1 MIGFVEGFLAWTAS
15 TWIPAFVGVLVI
27 VEAGHRLRPKY
38 LAAFALGIFL
48 WFFVDTI
55 QGSALLDV
63 NAGFSGGAGQVAAV
77 VLFMIGVLFVF
88 WIDRRRGLFST
99 ETVVRTVSIAIPL
112 LVGGGIG
119 INGLGEGGGFGATS
133 YFASS
138 TSLLD
143 AFGGVSAGV
152 AYLLHK
158 GLEPMMAAACYCVYT
173 NRSASSIKGKLKDVF
188 LLSLVFVLPSLIGA
202 AVGYFIMGPAT
213 GFLAGFDATYF
224 FALGT
229 GTSIYAALRLSRP
242 LFRSRESVTSE
253 DSIRIVV
260 PILLGFLAIYIAAL
274 FHS

>member
-99 ETVVRTVSIAIPL
+99 GAVVRTVSIAIPL
-112 LVGGGIG
+112 LVAGAIG
-119 INGLGEGGGFGATS
+119 IRGQSGRA
-133 YFASS
+133 
-138 TSLLD
+138 
-143 AFGGVSAGV
+143 
-152 AYLLHK
+152 
-158 GLEPMMAAACYCVYT
+158 
-173 NRSASSIKGKLKDVF
+173 
-188 LLSLVFVLPSLIGA
+188 VFVRTSSSGSRTTLVDELPLGA
-202 AVGYFIMGPAT
+202 A
-213 GFLAGFDATYF
+213 
-224 FALGT
+224 
-229 GTSIYAALRLSRP
+229 
-242 LFRSRESVTSE
+242 
-253 DSIRIVV
+253 
-260 PILLGFLAIYIAAL
+260 
-274 FHS
+274 